1 METHTVRIL
10 IDQTQGIARVE
21 PNRGGIVMK
30 RGLLMKNLLSRSL
43 RATVGKAG
51 NLIRAF
57 WIVGLVAALAAP

>member
-1 METHTVRIL
+1 
-10 IDQTQGIARVE
+10 
-21 PNRGGIVMK
+21 
-30 RGLLMKNLLSRSL
+30 MKNLLSRSL